1 MCTNTNYDYK
11 VINGWGWLSDSKW
24 GKSSL
29 CEQFRE
35 STSNLYHTIIHIRMG
50 KRWNRFPIL
59 WSKKFFTIWD
69 LWFYT
74 LSAGLLYFGS
84 DGRWREGNRWN
95 NKWTK
100 HKNKTSPC
108 FEGRNKFKDQN
119 KTPSVRIYC
128 FLFIVATLSRVRVEL
143 SIEYH

>member
-1 MCTNTNYDYK
+1 MTEGGFR
-11 VINGWGWLSDSKW
+11 IWNGGSRH
-24 GKSSL
+24 
-29 CEQFRE
+29 CA
-35 STSNLYHTIIHIRMG
+35 SNLEKVLETCATIIHNRMG
-50 KRWNRFPIL
+50 KRYIQWNRFPIL

-74 LSAGLLYFGS
+74 LSVGLLYFGS

-128 FLFIVATLSRVRVEL
+128 FLFIVATLSRVRVDL